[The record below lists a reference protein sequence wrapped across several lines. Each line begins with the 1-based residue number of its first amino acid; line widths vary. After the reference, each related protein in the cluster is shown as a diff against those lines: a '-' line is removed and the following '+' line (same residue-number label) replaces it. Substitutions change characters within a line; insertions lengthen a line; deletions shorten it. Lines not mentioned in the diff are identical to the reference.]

1 MKNEKRQFDIYH
13 LQFIQDCEYFG
24 IDINMHVQYQY
35 YINEFEHRAF
45 LNRYRH
51 STMQSAK
58 RLKFML
64 DNLPN
69 KLFNATSYAKRVI
82 KKYIKA
88 NELDLSGDNEIEIC
102 CGLLHGSELRGL
114 VTITI
119 DSFDDK
125 ICLLSSKGYF
135 IHYDKDDKESD
146 CLFDG
151 RVINE
156 LIINDGYYDIA
167 ESCDLELVP
176 NDQ

>member
-1 MKNEKRQFDIYH
+1 MEKQKRQFDVYH
-13 LQFIQDCEYFG
+13 LQFMQDCEYFG

-45 LNRYRH
+45 LNRHKH
-51 STMQSAK
+51 STIQSAK

-64 DNLPN
+64 DNLPD
-69 KLFNATSYAKRVI
+69 KLFNATSYAKRFI
-82 KKYIKA
+82 KRYIKTH
-88 NELDLSGDNEIEIC
+88 ELNLSGENGIEVC
-102 CGLLHGSELRGL
+102 CELIYGAELRGV

-119 DSFDDK
+119 DSLEDK
-125 ICLLSSKGYF
+125 ICLLSSIGHF
-135 IHYDKDDKESD
+135 IHYDKDDKERD

-151 RVINE
+151 KAINE

-176 NDQ
+176 NE